1 MKWYEPLYI
10 GDKIAKYADRIR
22 KRLESGQTELDHY
35 IVTFSASPSDYLDV
49 MNMRYLTQDTL
60 RKYIPP
66 IVGIAKDKSEAMELV
81 VRITEECVR
90 ETGDAD
96 LRDYLLK
103 KGRILS

>member
-10 GDKIAKYADRIR
+10 GDNIAKYADRIR

-35 IVTFSASPSDYLDV
+35 IVTFAASPADYLDV

-66 IVGIAKDKSEAMELV
+66 IVGIAKDKSEAMGLV

-90 ETGDAD
+90 ETGGAD
-96 LRDYLLK
+96 LRGYLME
-103 KGRILS
+103 KGRIIS